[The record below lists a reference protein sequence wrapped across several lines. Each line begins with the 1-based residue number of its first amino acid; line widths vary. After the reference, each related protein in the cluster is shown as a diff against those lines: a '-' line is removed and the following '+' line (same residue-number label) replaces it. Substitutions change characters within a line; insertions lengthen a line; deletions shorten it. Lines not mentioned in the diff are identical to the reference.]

1 MSSGK
6 TLCWVLGAIAITVV
20 GIIVI
25 PPLLNKYGVKLYKS
39 SAKKEEIDFD
49 NLGPEIVK
57 KDKTEEE

>member
-6 TLCWVLGAIAITVV
+6 TLCWVLG
-20 GIIVI
+20 IIVI
-25 PPLLNKYGVKLYKS
+25 PPLLKKYGVKLYKS

>member
-6 TLCWVLGAIAITVV
+6 TLCWVLGVIAITVV

-25 PPLLNKYGVKLYKS
+25 PPLLKKYGVKLYKS

>member
-6 TLCWVLGAIAITVV
+6 SLCWVLGAIAITVV

-25 PPLLNKYGVKLYKS
+25 PPLLKKYGVKLYKS

>member
-6 TLCWVLGAIAITVV
+6 TLCWVVGAIAITVV

-25 PPLLNKYGVKLYKS
+25 PPLLKKYGVKLYKS

>member
-25 PPLLNKYGVKLYKS
+25 PPLLKKYGVKLYKS
-39 SAKKEEIDFD
+39 YAKKEEIDFD

>member
-6 TLCWVLGAIAITVV
+6 TLCWVLGAIATTVV

-25 PPLLNKYGVKLYKS
+25 PPLLKKCGVKLYKS

-57 KDKTEEE
+57 KR

>member
-25 PPLLNKYGVKLYKS
+25 PPLLKKYGVKLYKS